1 MDRSNRSWRYHHHS
15 TVRKESKYWWTQVTH
30 VFFHWTDIEP
40 LQCTTVFWLG
50 NRSLQVVTKLV
61 TKFSVTISWA
71 LWQKTK
77 LPQKTETMEYKTSY
91 PWDYLTLIFTESL
104 LSLTSL
110 STLQDDP
117 ISSIYGIG
125 RINTFSKTEFFLQH
139 KG

>member
-1 MDRSNRSWRYHHHS
+1 M
-15 TVRKESKYWWTQVTH
+15 
-30 VFFHWTDIEP
+30 
-40 LQCTTVFWLG
+40 
-50 NRSLQVVTKLV
+50 TKLV
-61 TKFSVTISWA
+61 TKFSVTISRA

-91 PWDYLTLIFTESL
+91 PWDYLTLIFTRSL